1 MNDMRQPLVSIVTP
15 SYNQA
20 KYLEQTIV
28 SVLGQTYPNIDY
40 IIIDGK
46 STDGSIELIERYKD
60 KLTFWVS
67 EPDDG
72 QTDAVNKGLKHCK
85 GELFAFLNSDDILEP
100 DAVEN
105 AVNAYL
111 QNSTHAVYY
120 GHCSIIDE
128 KGTIIKTAHGG
139 EISHAHLV
147 NKSMLPL
154 IYQPACFFNTTID
167 LRQPLFREKNMID
180 YELLLWLSKRYSFVY
195 LPLPFARYRIHAQ
208 SRTKL
213 ESLTIYRDKLRIQL
227 LYVAGLSVY
236 WRMLKL
242 KIKAM
247 LGIVKFPHVSK

>member
-28 SVLGQTYPNIDY
+28 SVLGQTYPNIEY
-40 IIIDGK
+40 IIIDGN
-46 STDGSIELIERYKD
+46 STDGSLDIIQRYKD
-60 KLTFWVS
+60 QLKFWVS
-67 EPDDG
+67 EPDEG
-72 QTDAVNKGLKHCK
+72 QTNAVNKGLKHCK
-85 GELFAFLNSDDILEP
+85 GELFSFLNSDDILEP

-120 GHCSIIDE
+120 GQCSIIDE

-139 EISHAHLV
+139 EVSHAHLV

-167 LRQPLFREKNMID
+167 LRQPMFREKNMID
-180 YELLLWLSKRYSFVY
+180 YELLLWLSKRYSFAY
-195 LPLPFARYRIHAQ
+195 LPTPFARYRIHTQ
-208 SRTKL
+208 SRTQL

-227 LYVAGLSVY
+227 QYGAGLAVY
-236 WRMLKL
+236 WKMLKL
-242 KIKAM
+242 KCKAAI
-247 LGIVKFPHVSK
+247 GIVKFPDASK